1 MIVNNINWVPFQ
13 EVCNTNPTKKFWV
26 KVYEW
31 CGINDR
37 VLVFEEETDANTFDC
52 NDAIACINDQ
62 LALANAWTL
71 TNFVPAVVSAY
82 ESHIAAWG
90 ADPEFCWE
98 MVACLQSATPATVD
112 AILAILNNALATSP
126 NPLLSNLCAYIN
138 YCIDAGLLAVSADA
152 WNIISTGT
160 DGGALLLE
168 TDVQAVIKHTIQG
181 TAWAATLNPDDII
194 NITIDPSVSVVT
206 VDETVPTVINVKI
219 PATAPYVKAV
229 ETPTP
234 NTRTPIVHNLNTPV
248 PWLYAYDASGEYI
261 DIEWKYIDT
270 NTVEYRT
277 TTSDLFT
284 YYIKS

>member
-1 MIVNNINWVPFQ
+1 MIDLVNLANHNNNPG
-13 EVCNTNPTKKFWV
+13 CNFDCAEQYLPVITCDCFGVMWYTYLTIDEILSGN
-26 KVYEW
+26 
-31 CGINDR
+31 CDGINS
-37 VLVFEEETDANTFDC
+37 
-52 NDAIACINDQ
+52 CINTQ
-62 LALANAWTL
+62 LWLPNAGSL
-71 TNFVPAVVSAY
+71 SNFASAVISAY
-82 ESHIAAWG
+82 ENHIAAWW
-90 ADPEFCWE
+90 ADPEFAWE
-98 MVACLQSATPATVD
+98 VLATLQSASPALIN

-138 YCIDAGLLAVSADA
+138 DCIDAGLLAVSADA

-168 TDVQAVIKHTIQG
+168 TDVQAVIKHSIQG

-194 NITIDPSVSVVT
+194 NITVDPSVSVVT

-219 PATAPYVKAV
+219 PATAPYVKVV

-248 PWLYAYDASGEYI
+248 PWLYAYDGSGEYI

-277 TTSDLFT
+277 TTSDSFT